1 MKVAV
6 GDRNLVPHREFFA
19 SLLPAGV
26 SVEWFPDDLSDVD
39 VYVGGR
45 FPAELASA
53 APKLRLVH
61 VAGAGTDN
69 VAFAALGPDT
79 LVANTFHHEDSIAE
93 YAAATAVLL
102 RRGLPAQDR
111 ALRRDVWASSVYD
124 ASLPQ
129 VRSLRG
135 APVGFVGFVGF
146 GHIGQRSWELL
157 RAFGCAGRAV
167 TGRGSVDGGAHALDW
182 AGHTSSLDRLL
193 SESEIVVVSA
203 PLTDATRGLIGARE
217 LSLLGP
223 SGVLINVGR
232 GPLVA
237 EDALFEALSSGALGA
252 AALDVWYSYPGPDG
266 RGAPSARPFASLPNV
281 LMTPHVSGV
290 THDTFVGRVR
300 DIADNIGRL
309 DRGEPLLRV
318 VAGPD

>member
-6 GDRNLVPHREFFA
+6 GDRNLVPHRDLFA
-19 SLLPAGV
+19 SLLPSGA

-69 VAFAALGPDT
+69 VALAALGPDT
-79 LVANTFHHEDSIAE
+79 MVANTFHHEDSIAE
-93 YAAATAVLL
+93 YVAATTVLL
-102 RRGLPAQDR
+102 RRGLLGQDR
-111 ALRRDVWASSVYD
+111 ALRSDLWASSVYD
-124 ASLPQ
+124 SSLPQ
-129 VRSLRG
+129 ARSLRD
-135 APVGFVGFVGF
+135 AVVGFVGF

-157 RAFGCAGRAV
+157 RAFGCVGRAV
-167 TGRGSVDGGAHALDW
+167 TGRGNVDAAAHGLDW
-182 AGHTSSLDRLL
+182 ASDTSSLDRLL
-193 SESEIVVVSA
+193 RESEVVVVSA

-217 LSLLGP
+217 LGLLGRD
-223 SGVLINVGR
+223 GVLINVGR
-232 GPLVA
+232 GPLVS
-237 EDALFEALSSGALGA
+237 EQALYDALSSGALGA

-266 RGAPSARPFASLPNV
+266 RGAPSALPFASLTNV

-290 THDTFVGRVR
+290 TRDTFVGRMR
-300 DIADNIGRL
+300 DIAENIARL

-318 VAGPD
+318 VAR